1 MIKANYADT
10 THFYVS
16 LENMPAT
23 ISELQLLAFRLLEW
37 FENNHVKTTQLIFFV
52 NKKTKKLQ
60 QCCTNLKF

>member
-1 MIKANYADT
+1 MVQLILVCIKYRKGMIKANYADT

-37 FENNHVKTTQLIFFV
+37 FENNHVKATQLIFFA
-52 NKKTKKLQ
+52 N
-60 QCCTNLKF
+60 